1 MDARRRLV
9 VTAWSSLVIVD
20 KSVKT
25 EVTNMEAPY
34 NSRELQGV
42 CVISDEVEVH
52 CMRYKGQMQ
61 GI

>member
-9 VTAWSSLVIVD
+9 VTAWSSLVIWD
-20 KSVKT
+20 KCVNT

-34 NSRELQGV
+34 NSREFQGV

-52 CMRYKGQMQ
+52 SVRYKG
-61 GI
+61 